1 MRSILQS
8 QIDLAPQ
15 VYESEAKYQPQY
27 QRLQAQIQAQSAQDQ
42 LKLYGQLQP
51 EYSALEA
58 NYMRSQQAAQQ
69 KALQEQ
75 APDYLKAF
83 QQASGTYDTNQAL
96 QQYGQ
101 NKLAQLNAN
110 GTNLSPE
117 EQRQIDQQSRAGYA
131 ARGTTLGQQAN
142 LSEVLNRY
150 QYRQGREQQLL
161 GTGMQLGQYQAQAAA
176 PALQSF
182 YQQPM
187 YAGAFAG
194 QAVGNALQSQQQAG
208 PSLFNPESQT
218 GMGSIY
224 GAYNSQMNLAGAQ
237 AQANA
242 ASNAGKSGMFGSL
255 GGGLL
260 SAGGMLGGAAILCWV
275 AREVYGKENPAW
287 LMFRDWMLTSAPKWL
302 LATYIAFGEQFAG
315 FIKNKPLLKNMIR
328 RWMDSKIAV

>member
-1 MRSILQS
+1 MLGSKIQSIQAPSAAPNYNESMKSILQS

-15 VYESEAKYQPQY
+15 VYASEAEYQPKYQQ
-27 QRLQAQIQAQSAQDQ
+27 LQNQIQAQSAQDE

-51 EYSALEA
+51 EYSTLEA

-75 APDYLKAF
+75 APDYIKAF

-101 NKLAQLNAN
+101 QKLAQLNAN
-110 GTNLSPE
+110 GTYLSPE
-117 EQRQIDQQSRAGYA
+117 EQRQLDQQTRAGYA
-131 ARGTTLGQQAN
+131 ARGTALGQQAN

-187 YAGAFAG
+187 YAGAFGG
-194 QAVGNALQSQQQAG
+194 QAIQNSLASQQQAG

-224 GAYNSQMNLAGAQ
+224 GAYNTQMNLAGAQ
-237 AQANA
+237 AQAQA
-242 ASNAGKSGMFGSL
+242 AKSAGQSGMFGSIAGGL
-255 GGGLL
+255 LIGGGL
-260 SAGGMLGGAAILCWV
+260 A
-275 AREVYGKENPAW
+275 Y
-287 LMFRDWMLTSAPKWL
+287 
-302 LATYIAFGEQFAG
+302 
-315 FIKNKPLLKNMIR
+315 
-328 RWMDSKIAV
+328 

>member
-1 MRSILQS
+1 MRSILQA
-8 QIDLAPQ
+8 QVEMAPE
-15 VYESEAKYQPQY
+15 VYAREAEYQPKYQQ
-27 QRLQAQIQAQSAQDQ
+27 LQAQVQAQSAQDQ

-58 NYMRSQQAAQQ
+58 NYMASQQAAQQ
-69 KALQEQ
+69 KALEQQ
-75 APDYLKAF
+75 APNYIKAF

-101 NKLAQLNAN
+101 QKLAQLNAN
-110 GTNLSPE
+110 GTYLSPE
-117 EQRQIDQQSRAGYA
+117 EQRQLDQQARAGYA
-131 ARGTTLGQQAN
+131 ARGTALGQQAN

-161 GTGMQLGQYQAQAAA
+161 NTGMQLGQYQAQAAA

-242 ASNAGKSGMFGSL
+242 AKSAGQMGMIGAL

-260 SAGGMLGGAAILCWV
+260 AGAGAA
-275 AREVYGKENPAW
+275 
-287 LMFRDWMLTSAPKWL
+287 F
-302 LATYIAFGEQFAG
+302 
-315 FIKNKPLLKNMIR
+315 
-328 RWMDSKIAV
+328 

>member
-15 VYESEAKYQPQY
+15 VYESEAKFQPQY
-27 QRLQAQIQAQSAQDQ
+27 QQLQAQIQAQSAQDQ

-58 NYMRSQQAAQQ
+58 NYMRSQQVAQQ

-75 APDYLKAF
+75 APDYIKAF
-83 QQASGTYDTNQAL
+83 QKASGTYDTNQAL

-101 NKLAQLNAN
+101 QKLAQLQAN
-110 GTNLSPE
+110 GTYLSPE
-117 EQRQIDQQSRAGYA
+117 EQRQIDQQSRFGYA
-131 ARGTTLGQQAN
+131 ARGTALGQQSN

-150 QYRQGREQQLL
+150 QYRQDREQQLL

-187 YAGAFAG
+187 YAGAFSG
-194 QAVGNALQSQQQAG
+194 QALGNAIGSQQQAG
-208 PSLFNPESQT
+208 PSLFNPESPT

-224 GAYNSQMNLAGAQ
+224 GAYNSQMNLAGAK
-237 AQANA
+237 AQADAA
-242 ASNAGKSGMFGSL
+242 ASAGKSGMFGAL

-260 SAGGMLGGAAILCWV
+260 TAGGMLGGAAIL
-275 AREVYGKENPAW
+275 
-287 LMFRDWMLTSAPKWL
+287 
-302 LATYIAFGEQFAG
+302 
-315 FIKNKPLLKNMIR
+315 
-328 RWMDSKIAV
+328 

>member
-1 MRSILQS
+1 MGGGGTTIQAPAAPNYNESMKSILQS

-15 VYESEAKYQPQY
+15 VYASEAKFQPQY
-27 QRLQAQIQAQSAQDQ
+27 QQLQSQMQAQAAQDQ

-58 NYMRSQQAAQQ
+58 NYMKSQQASQQ

-75 APDYLKAF
+75 APEYIKSF
-83 QQASGTYDTNQAL
+83 QQAAGTYDVNQAL

-101 NKLAQLNAN
+101 QKLGQLNAS
-110 GTNLSPE
+110 GTALSAD
-117 EQRQIDQQSRAGYA
+117 EQRQIDQQTRAGYA
-131 ARGTTLGQQAN
+131 ARGTALGQQAN
-142 LSEVLNRY
+142 LGEVLNRY

-161 GTGMQLGQYQAQAAA
+161 NTGMQLGQYQQQASA

-187 YAGAFAG
+187 YASAFGG
-194 QAVGNALQSQQQAG
+194 QAVGNALGSQQQAG
-208 PSLFNPESQT
+208 PALFNPESQT

-242 ASNAGKSGMFGSL
+242 GASAGKSGMFGSI

-260 SAGGMLGGAAILCWV
+260 IGGG
-275 AREVYGKENPAW
+275 
-287 LMFRDWMLTSAPKWL
+287 
-302 LATYIAFGEQFAG
+302 LAF
-315 FIKNKPLLKNMIR
+315 
-328 RWMDSKIAV
+328 

>member
-1 MRSILQS
+1 MGKGGTTINAPAAPNYQESMRSILQG
-8 QIDLAPQ
+8 QVEMAPQ
-15 VYESEAKYQPQY
+15 IYAREAEYQPKYQQ
-27 QRLQAQIQAQSAQDQ
+27 LQAQIQAQSAQDQ

-58 NYMRSQQAAQQ
+58 NYMRAQQAAQQ

-101 NKLAQLNAN
+101 QKLAQLQAN
-110 GTNLSPE
+110 GTYLSPE
-117 EQRQIDQQSRAGYA
+117 EQRQLDQQARAGYA
-131 ARGTTLGQQAN
+131 ARGTALGQQAN

-161 GTGMQLGQYQAQAAA
+161 NTGMQLGQYQAQAAA

-187 YAGAFAG
+187 YAGAFGG
-194 QAVGNALQSQQQAG
+194 QALSNAIGSQQQAG

-224 GAYNSQMNLAGAQ
+224 GAYNAQMNLAGAQ

-242 ASNAGKSGMFGSL
+242 ASNAGKSGMFGSIAGGAL
-255 GGGLL
+255 IGGGL
-260 SAGGMLGGAAILCWV
+260 A
-275 AREVYGKENPAW
+275 Y
-287 LMFRDWMLTSAPKWL
+287 
-302 LATYIAFGEQFAG
+302 
-315 FIKNKPLLKNMIR
+315 
-328 RWMDSKIAV
+328 

>member
-1 MRSILQS
+1 MKSILQS
-8 QIDLAPQ
+8 QVDMAPQ
-15 VYESEAKYQPQY
+15 VYAAEAKYQPQY
-27 QRLQAQIQAQSAQDQ
+27 QQLQAQIQAQSAQDQ

-58 NYMRSQQAAQQ
+58 NYMASQQAAQQ

-75 APDYLKAF
+75 APSYLKAF
-83 QQASGTYDTNQAL
+83 QQASGTYETNQAL

-117 EQRQIDQQSRAGYA
+117 EQRQIDQQTRQAYA
-131 ARGTTLGQQAN
+131 ARGTALGQQAN

-187 YAGAFAG
+187 YAGAFGG

-242 ASNAGKSGMFGSL
+242 ASSAGKMGMIGSI
-255 GGGLL
+255 
-260 SAGGMLGGAAILCWV
+260 AGGILGGAGA
-275 AREVYGKENPAW
+275 
-287 LMFRDWMLTSAPKWL
+287 
-302 LATYIAFGEQFAG
+302 AF
-315 FIKNKPLLKNMIR
+315 
-328 RWMDSKIAV
+328 

>member
-1 MRSILQS
+1 MGGGGTTVQAPAAPNYNESMRSILQA
-8 QIDLAPQ
+8 QVEMAPE
-15 VYESEAKYQPQY
+15 VYAREAEYQPKYQQ
-27 QRLQAQIQAQSAQDQ
+27 LQAQVQAQSAQDQ

-58 NYMRSQQAAQQ
+58 NYMASQQAAQQ
-69 KALQEQ
+69 KALEQQ
-75 APDYLKAF
+75 APNYIKAF

-101 NKLAQLNAN
+101 QKLAQLNAN
-110 GTNLSPE
+110 GTYLSPE

-131 ARGTTLGQQAN
+131 ARGTALGQQAN

-187 YAGAFAG
+187 YAGAFGG

-224 GAYNSQMNLAGAQ
+224 GAYNSQLNLAGAQ

-242 ASNAGKSGMFGSL
+242 AASAGKSGMFGAL

-260 SAGGMLGGAAILCWV
+260 AAGGMLGGAAIL
-275 AREVYGKENPAW
+275 
-287 LMFRDWMLTSAPKWL
+287 
-302 LATYIAFGEQFAG
+302 
-315 FIKNKPLLKNMIR
+315 
-328 RWMDSKIAV
+328 

>member
-1 MRSILQS
+1 MKSILQAQVDLAPQMYQSEAEYQPRYQKLQS
-8 QIDLAPQ
+8 QIQD
-15 VYESEAKYQPQY
+15 
-27 QRLQAQIQAQSAQDQ
+27 QSAKDQ
-42 LKLYGQLQP
+42 LRLYGQLQP

-58 NYMRSQQAAQQ
+58 NYMKSQQASQQ

-75 APDYLKAF
+75 APDYIKSF
-83 QQASGTYDTNQAL
+83 QQAAGTYDVNQAL

-101 NKLAQLNAN
+101 QKLGQLNAN

-117 EQRQIDQQSRAGYA
+117 EQRQIDQQTRAGYA
-131 ARGTTLGQQAN
+131 ARGTALGQQAN

-161 GTGMQLGQYQAQAAA
+161 NTGMQLGQYQQQASA

-187 YAGAFAG
+187 YASAFGG
-194 QAVGNALQSQQQAG
+194 QAVGNALGSQQQAG
-208 PSLFNPESQT
+208 PALFNPESQT

-242 ASNAGKSGMFGSL
+242 ASSAGRSGMFGSI

-260 SAGGMLGGAAILCWV
+260 GGIGM
-275 AREVYGKENPAW
+275 
-287 LMFRDWMLTSAPKWL
+287 
-302 LATYIAFGEQFAG
+302 AF
-315 FIKNKPLLKNMIR
+315 
-328 RWMDSKIAV
+328 

>member
-8 QIDLAPQ
+8 QIDLAPE
-15 VYESEAKYQPQY
+15 VYASEAKYQPQY
-27 QRLQAQIQAQSAQDQ
+27 QQLQAQIEAQSAQDQ

-58 NYMRSQQAAQQ
+58 NYMRSQQASQQ

-110 GTNLSPE
+110 GTYLSPE
-117 EQRQIDQQSRAGYA
+117 EQRQLDQQTRAGYA
-131 ARGTTLGQQAN
+131 ARGTALGQQAN

-161 GTGMQLGQYQAQAAA
+161 NTGMQLGQYQAQAAA

-187 YAGAFAG
+187 YAGAFGG
-194 QAVGNALQSQQQAG
+194 QAVGNAIGSQQQAG

-237 AQANA
+237 AQADAA
-242 ASNAGKSGMFGSL
+242 ASAGKSGMFGSI
-255 GGGLL
+255 
-260 SAGGMLGGAAILCWV
+260 AGGALIGA
-275 AREVYGKENPAW
+275 G
-287 LMFRDWMLTSAPKWL
+287 M
-302 LATYIAFGEQFAG
+302 AF
-315 FIKNKPLLKNMIR
+315 
-328 RWMDSKIAV
+328 